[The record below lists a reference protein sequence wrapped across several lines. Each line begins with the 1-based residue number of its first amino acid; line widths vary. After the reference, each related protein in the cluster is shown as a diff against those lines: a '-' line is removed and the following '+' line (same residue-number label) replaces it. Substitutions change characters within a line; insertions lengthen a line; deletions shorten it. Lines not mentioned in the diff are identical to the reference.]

1 MTFQFKAPPPKV
13 PVKAICLAM
22 VLFIAGSA
30 LIVIGALLLSGYI
43 ESKVSHWR
51 ISSFFLFSQARKH
64 IAAVLCIERYGEQFY
79 RTFLTSRVVYFL
91 FPFFSIQT
99 SALLY

>member
-1 MTFQFKAPPPKV
+1 MTFQFRAPPPKV
-13 PVKAICLAM
+13 PVKAICLAT

-51 ISSFFLFSQARKH
+51 ICSFFCFHKH
-64 IAAVLCIERYGEQFY
+64 VN
-79 RTFLTSRVVYFL
+79 TS
-91 FPFFSIQT
+91 
-99 SALLY
+99 LLYYVLNVMVNNSIELF